1 MYPALA
7 VLQAIED
14 KVDET
19 LWVGGEGGMEFE
31 LINRLAIPF
40 SSIPAAGIH
49 GVGLKSL
56 PSNLWKL
63 FQGIFASQ
71 KLLKQFKP
79 DAILYTGGYVAAPMA
94 IAALK
99 YPSVLYVPDLEP
111 GLALKF
117 LSKFASIIALNSQK
131 SFEYFRNTKKCVV
144 TGYPTRKDLI
154 PSPKEVAMKKFRF
167 SVEKPVVF
175 FFGGSKGARSINR
188 AILHFLPRL
197 LLKAQ
202 VIHMTGQL
210 DWNEV
215 LENSNKLDPQLLENY
230 RIFPYLHE
238 EMSDAFSA
246 SDLVISRAGASTLG
260 ELPLFGTPAILIP
273 YPYAWRYQKVN
284 AKYLVDQ
291 KAALMVNDENLEKEL
306 YALIETLLSDSQ
318 KLSDMKNAM
327 KKLNTPDAA
336 IKIGEHIL
344 SLYHDRKLKRG
355 IL

>member
-14 KVDET
+14 KVDEI

-56 PSNLWKL
+56 PANLWKL
-63 FQGIFASQ
+63 LQGIFASQ
-71 KLLKQFKP
+71 KLLKQFNP
-79 DAILYTGGYVAAPMA
+79 DAILFTGGYIAVPMA
-94 IAALK
+94 IAAK
-99 YPSVLYVPDLEP
+99 KTPSVLFVPDLEP

-117 LSKFASIIALNSQK
+117 ISNFATIIAISSQK
-131 SFEYFRNTKKCVV
+131 SFEFFRNTKKCVV

-154 PSPKEVAMKKFRF
+154 PSQKEASIHKFHF
-167 SVEKPVVF
+167 SVDKPVVF

-188 AILHFLPRL
+188 AVLRFLPQL
-197 LLKAQ
+197 LQKAQ
-202 VIHMTGQL
+202 VIHMTGKL

-215 LENSNKLDPQLLENY
+215 QENSKKLDPQLLENY

-238 EMSDAFSA
+238 EMSDAYSA
-246 SDLVISRAGASTLG
+246 ADLVISRAGASTLG
-260 ELPLFGTPAILIP
+260 ELPLFGVPAILIP

-284 AKYLVDQ
+284 AQYLVDQ
-291 KAALMVNDENLEKEL
+291 NAALMVNDENLEKEL
-306 YALIETLLSDSQ
+306 FTLLEALLSDSQ
-318 KLSDMKNAM
+318 KLSEMKNAM
-327 KKLNTPDAA
+327 KKLHTPDAA
-336 IKIGEHIL
+336 NKIGEQIL
-344 SLYHDRKLKRG
+344 SLYPTRNSKRG